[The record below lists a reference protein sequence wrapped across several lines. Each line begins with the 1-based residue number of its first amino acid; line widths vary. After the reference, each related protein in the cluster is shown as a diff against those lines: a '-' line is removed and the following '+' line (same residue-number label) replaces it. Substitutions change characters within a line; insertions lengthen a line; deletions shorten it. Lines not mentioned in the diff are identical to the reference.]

1 MPLNHTDGPESVT
14 LAATDRGVGAVVKR
28 EVLGDSV
35 YEAVKAMVMDHVIQ
49 PGARVGIEA
58 LSRSLGVSP
67 TPVREALARL
77 EADGLVLKRS
87 LSGYR
92 TTELLGRGEVEEL
105 FEMRLLLEPRA
116 AALAAERAGD
126 TALDRIEALMEEMR
140 GLPDKGHS
148 FAVYGRFAVLDQRFH
163 DTLAAA
169 SGRTMLAAAVE
180 RLHAHL
186 HLFRLS
192 PVTGG
197 SPATAVEH
205 SRILRAVLRRNA
217 ERAEGAMREHL
228 ELSLARHL
236 SRYEDGA

>member
-1 MPLNHTDGPESVT
+1 MPVNTDGS
-14 LAATDRGVGAVVKR
+14 TDGSTAKR

-35 YEAVKAMVMDHVIQ
+35 YESVKAMVMDHVIE
-49 PGARVGIEA
+49 PGARVGIES
-58 LSRSLGVSP
+58 LSRTLGVSA

-77 EADGLVLKRS
+77 EADGLVVKRS

-92 TTELLGRGEVEEL
+92 ATELLDRRGVEEL

-116 AALAAERAGD
+116 AALAAERVGD
-126 TALDRIEALMEEMR
+126 TALDRIEALVEEMQ

-148 FAVYGRFAVLDQRFH
+148 YAVYGRFALLDQRFH
-163 DTLAAA
+163 DALAAA

-180 RLHAHL
+180 RLHTHL

-197 SPATAVEH
+197 SPATVVEH
-205 SRILRAVLRRNA
+205 SRILRAVLRRNP

-228 ELSLARHL
+228 ELSLGRHL
-236 SRYEDGA
+236 SRYEEAESLQLNA

>member
-1 MPLNHTDGPESVT
+1 MEGGS
-14 LAATDRGVGAVVKR
+14 AVSVKR

-35 YEAVKAMVMDHVIQ
+35 YEAVKAMVMDHVIE
-49 PGARVGIEA
+49 PGSRVGIES
-58 LSRSLGVSP
+58 LSRSLGVSA

-77 EADGLVLKRS
+77 EADGLVVKRS

-92 TTELLGRGEVEEL
+92 ATELLDRRGVEEL

-116 AALAAERAGD
+116 AALAAERVGD
-126 TALDRIEALMEEMR
+126 IALDRIEALVEEMQ

-148 FAVYGRFAVLDQRFH
+148 YAVYGRFALLDQRFH
-163 DTLAAA
+163 DALAAA

-180 RLHAHL
+180 RLHTHL

-197 SPATAVEH
+197 SPATVVEH
-205 SRILRAVLRRNA
+205 SRILRAVLRRNP
-217 ERAEGAMREHL
+217 ERAEAAMREHL
-228 ELSLARHL
+228 ELSLGRHL
-236 SRYEDGA
+236 SRYEDGV

>member
-1 MPLNHTDGPESVT
+1 MPVNHTDGPESVPV
-14 LAATDRGVGAVVKR
+14 AATERAAGAATKR

-49 PGARVGIEA
+49 PGARVGIES

-92 TTELLGRGEVEEL
+92 TTELLGRRDVEEL

-116 AALAAERAGD
+116 AALAAEQTGD
-126 TALDRIEALMEEMR
+126 TELDRIEALMEEMQ

-169 SGRTMLAAAVE
+169 SGRTLLAAAVE

-205 SRILRAVLRRNA
+205 SRILRAVLRRNP
-217 ERAEGAMREHL
+217 ERAEDAMREHL

>member
-1 MPLNHTDGPESVT
+1 M
-14 LAATDRGVGAVVKR
+14 KR

-92 TTELLGRGEVEEL
+92 ATELLGRRDVEEL

-116 AALAAERAGD
+116 AALAAERAD
-126 TALDRIEALMEEMR
+126 DAALDLIESLVEEMQ

-148 FAVYGRFAVLDQRFH
+148 FAVYGRFALLDQRFH
-163 DTLAAA
+163 DALAAA
-169 SGRTMLAAAVE
+169 SGRTLLAAAVE
-180 RLHAHL
+180 RLHTHL

-205 SRILRAVLRRNA
+205 SRILRAVLRRNPD
-217 ERAEGAMREHL
+217 RAEDAMREHL
-228 ELSLARHL
+228 ELSLGRHL
-236 SRYEDGA
+236 SRYEDGDRPPR